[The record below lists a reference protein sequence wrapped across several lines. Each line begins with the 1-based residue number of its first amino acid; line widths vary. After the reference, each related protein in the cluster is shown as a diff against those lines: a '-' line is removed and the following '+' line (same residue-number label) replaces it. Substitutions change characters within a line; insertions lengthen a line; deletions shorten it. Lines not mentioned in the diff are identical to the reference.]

1 MLRFSFM
8 KAQLKIVVISTHN
21 GKWSEQMVASITEIF
36 ETRDL
41 QEVVEIQ

>member
-1 MLRFSFM
+1 M
-8 KAQLKIVVISTHN
+8 KVLLIFFVKSQSISTHN
-21 GKWSEQMVASITEIF
+21 GKWSEQMVVSITETF